1 MDNNM
6 NQSNINRGNRSIY
19 CDRCF
24 SRCMGILHII
34 EPSDTLYN
42 LGRKYQVSVSD
53 IMRANPYV
61 NVYNLQVRDE
71 LCIPIMGGQPNFNLE
86 EEIPEIIRMPYEGV
100 PMEGMPLEGIPMEG
114 IPMEGMPLEGMPF
127 EEMPMDRMPMEGMQN
142 RQEFSEEEPLNVVI
156 ERLGITMEQFLEC
169 VYEKTNNNTNG
180 NNTNG
185 NNTNRNN
192 INDINKNNRN

>member
-100 PMEGMPLEGIPMEG
+100 PMEGMPLEG
-114 IPMEGMPLEGMPF
+114 MPF

-180 NNTNG
+180 NNTN
-185 NNTNRNN
+185 RNN